1 MRRAKEVIK
10 IMKKRFMKWFVMTA
24 LVAVIIPVAGLAQ
37 GVNERQQN
45 QRQRIRQGVRSG
57 ELTGVEAA
65 RLRRRQAHIG
75 LNEARARRSGG
86 EFTPQERARIQG
98 QLDRSSGRIYQQKH
112 DAQDRNP
119 NNGVNERQGNQR
131 DRIRQGV
138 QSGELTGVEAARLR
152 RQQAQIKLNEARARQ
167 SGGEFTVRERAR
179 IQRQLNRSS
188 QTIYR
193 QKHDRQD
200 RDR

>member
-1 MRRAKEVIK
+1 
-10 IMKKRFMKWFVMTA
+10 MKWFTVAA
-24 LVAVIIPVAGLAQ
+24 LVAVIVPVAGLAQ
-37 GVNERQQN
+37 GRRNGVNERQQN

-65 RLRRRQAHIG
+65 RLRRRQSQIQ

-98 QLDRSSGRIYQQKH
+98 QLDRTSGNIHQQKH

-119 NNGVNERQGNQR
+119 NNGVNDRQENQR

-152 RQQAQIKLNEARARQ
+152 REQAQIKLNEARARQ
-167 SGGEFTVRERAR
+167 SGGEFTHRERAR

-188 QTIYR
+188 RHIYR
-193 QKHDRQD
+193 QKHDR
-200 RDR
+200 RDRNR

>member
-1 MRRAKEVIK
+1 M
-10 IMKKRFMKWFVMTA
+10 IMKRFMKWFVMAA
-24 LVAVIIPVAGLAQ
+24 LVAVIIPAAGLAQ
-37 GVNERQQN
+37 GRRNGVNERLQN

-65 RLRRRQAHIG
+65 RLRNRQSQIQ

-86 EFTPQERARIQG
+86 EFTPEERARIQG

-119 NNGVNERQGNQR
+119 NNSVNERQQNQR
-131 DRIRQGV
+131 ERIRDGV

-152 RQQAQIKLNEARARQ
+152 RQDAQIRLNEARARQ
-167 SGGEFTVRERAR
+167 SGGEFTPQERAR
-179 IQRQLNRSS
+179 IQRQLNRENRR
-188 QTIYR
+188 IYR
-193 QKHDRQD
+193 QKHDAQD
-200 RDR
+200 RNP

>member
-1 MRRAKEVIK
+1 
-10 IMKKRFMKWFVMTA
+10 MKMKRFMKWFVMAA

-45 QRQRIRQGVRSG
+45 QRQRIRQGVQSG

-65 RLRRRQAHIG
+65 RLRRRQAQIG

-98 QLDRSSGRIYQQKH
+98 QLNRSSGAIYQQKH
-112 DAQDRNP
+112 DGQDRFP
-119 NNGVNERQGNQR
+119 NNGVNERQQNQR

-152 RQQAQIKLNEARARQ
+152 RQQAQVQLNEARARQ
-167 SGGEFTVRERAR
+167 SGGEFTTRERAR

-188 QTIYR
+188 RGIYR

-200 RDR
+200 R